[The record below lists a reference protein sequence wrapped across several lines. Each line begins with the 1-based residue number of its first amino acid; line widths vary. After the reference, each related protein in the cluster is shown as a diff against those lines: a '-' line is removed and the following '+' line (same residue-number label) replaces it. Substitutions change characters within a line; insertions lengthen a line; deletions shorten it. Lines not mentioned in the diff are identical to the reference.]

1 MSYESERL
9 KILEM
14 IDNGLITVDEG
25 VLLLKALEQH
35 GADASVLPET
45 SVEPTLTP
53 RRKTTT
59 DFVGLAETPT
69 ASIPTSEIKGVL
81 NETLAN
87 KEELS
92 EESGTEGAVY
102 SQAEPQ
108 LVFPEEQPPA
118 PEGIHTPQPEQAPE
132 EEAAGPQID
141 PGLKKWR
148 RYWWIPLWVGVGITV
163 VSASLMYVAW
173 ARGGFG
179 FWFACTWFPFALGVL
194 VMALAY
200 ASRTARWLHVRVH
213 QKPGESPRNIS
224 ISLPIPLRLTAWFF
238 RTFKGKIPGMG
249 NTGIDELIMAL
260 EATNPDTPFY
270 VEVDEGEDGE
280 RVEVYIG

>member
-25 VLLLKALEQH
+25 VSLLKALDQRQAEP
-35 GADASVLPET
+35 GAVSGSL
-45 SVEPTLTP
+45 
-53 RRKTTT
+53 
-59 DFVGLAETPT
+59 
-69 ASIPTSEIKGVL
+69 
-81 NETLAN
+81 
-87 KEELS
+87 
-92 EESGTEGAVY
+92 EESMLGSDQSLRSEKVIFSAPASAPQSPSETVTFTEPGFEEPAA
-102 SQAEPQ
+102 SQAES
-108 LVFPEEQPPA
+108 VTNFYEESHPGA
-118 PEGIHTPQPEQAPE
+118 EKVHTPEPEPPIE
-132 EEAAGPQID
+132 EEFTSPQID
-141 PGLKKWR
+141 QNMLKWKG
-148 RYWWIPLWVGVGITV
+148 YWWIPFWVAVGITV
-163 VSASLMYVAW
+163 ISAALMYYAW
-173 ARGGFG
+173 FAGGFS
-179 FWFACTWFPFALGVL
+179 FWFACTWFPFMLGVA

-213 QKPGESPRNIS
+213 QQPGERPQNIA

-238 RTFKGKIPGMG
+238 RTFKGHIPHMG
-249 NTGIDELIMAL
+249 NSGLDELIMAL

>member
-14 IDNGLITVDEG
+14 IDNGLISVDEG
-25 VLLLKALEQH
+25 LALLKALDQRPAEP
-35 GADASVLPET
+35 GPAAESLEGPEADP
-45 SVEPTLTP
+45 
-53 RRKTTT
+53 
-59 DFVGLAETPT
+59 GLAANSDKVIFSEPAQSSQTPSEATTGEEAVAGTGPVGET
-69 ASIPTSEIKGVL
+69 VF
-81 NETLAN
+81 
-87 KEELS
+87 
-92 EESGTEGAVY
+92 TENVAF
-102 SQAEPQ
+102 QAEPAQ
-108 LVFPEEQPPA
+108 EYFEGSHPEAEQVHA
-118 PEGIHTPQPEQAPE
+118 PEAEPPLE
-132 EEAAGPQID
+132 EKFTSPQID
-141 PGLKKWR
+141 PNMLKWKGF
-148 RYWWIPLWVGVGITV
+148 WWIPFWVGVGITI
-163 VSASLMYVAW
+163 VSASLMYYAW
-173 ARGGFG
+173 FGGGFS
-179 FWFACTWFPFALGVL
+179 FWFACTWFPFMLGVA

-213 QKPGESPRNIS
+213 QQPGERPQNIA

-238 RTFKGKIPGMG
+238 RTFKGHIPHMG